1 MSYDEDAFM
10 RLDSASEDSEDHGQE
25 SEENNYGSI
34 NCENIIMEYLLNGF
48 AMTSKECK
56 TCNTPL
62 VKNVQPIEEEKGWF
76 GKKKLEQGKPVNNV
90 PFCVSCKCIVVTSNE
105 ELQVMWQNDNKHL
118 MSIDG
123 AMSLDIEVISKED
136 LLAVAR
142 AQERNFEDEDDEE
155 EEQQQRPAR
164 KKVVPTMRE
173 SSSGLLIVSKDK
185 SEDEPAAV
193 AVHKENRVGQTNRED
208 TIDDV
213 EVKLDESPPKE
224 KVDFDIIDYKKRYAS
239 CCIYLFSASF
249 YNAMKTEFT
258 SSRRQLILFYLRRQI
273 ATKVLGAKMIQGYSL
288 KESQCTE
295 CTMPLMERPDTQE
308 LLCVVCPVLEKKVK
322 KKMEERAMAKKNK
335 ERNVTK
341 DLQRQLDEEQLYL
354 EEVKVTREAA
364 ANLDYEIQRARKERI
379 EEEELLLAEEN
390 ERQRRVGDE
399 ERNLLIEELRRA
411 KTEREAEKNRHEV
424 ESAAAEEWTTQENLR
439 EIHRQEE
446 RHRMI
451 EEVREAKEQKELGS
465 RLRIAEAQEATERQ
479 RDTERRH
486 ALKDKEHQKVM
497 EDTERRL
504 ALKDKEHQKVM
515 EDFKQAQLT
524 IKQSAAKRVDELAAA
539 DLMTKIAEEQLVEW
553 RESTDKENAAA
564 ESMRHDAEEKLLD
577 AEEAL
582 IEAEELALQ
591 AQNAKD
597 MGYGDRSRLAEMYR
611 NAKQLR
617 FNAELDD
624 GEAREQL
631 EEANR
636 RLDNVARK
644 RRAMEKRLAG
654 AFEDARGN
662 LEETKHRSLNEA
674 RQNQRRLKDAE
685 NEMLT
690 ARFGSH
696 DDVGA
701 AGDDWEARRL
711 LGKKVLARQVMAGWT
726 V

>member
-1 MSYDEDAFM
+1 
-10 RLDSASEDSEDHGQE
+10 
-25 SEENNYGSI
+25 
-34 NCENIIMEYLLNGF
+34 
-48 AMTSKECK
+48 
-56 TCNTPL
+56 
-62 VKNVQPIEEEKGWF
+62 
-76 GKKKLEQGKPVNNV
+76 
-90 PFCVSCKCIVVTSNE
+90 
-105 ELQVMWQNDNKHL
+105 
-118 MSIDG
+118 
-123 AMSLDIEVISKED
+123 
-136 LLAVAR
+136 
-142 AQERNFEDEDDEE
+142 
-155 EEQQQRPAR
+155 
-164 KKVVPTMRE
+164 
-173 SSSGLLIVSKDK
+173 
-185 SEDEPAAV
+185 
-193 AVHKENRVGQTNRED
+193 
-208 TIDDV
+208 
-213 EVKLDESPPKE
+213 
-224 KVDFDIIDYKKRYAS
+224 
-239 CCIYLFSASF
+239 
-249 YNAMKTEFT
+249 
-258 SSRRQLILFYLRRQI
+258 
-273 ATKVLGAKMIQGYSL
+273 
-288 KESQCTE
+288 
-295 CTMPLMERPDTQE
+295 MERPDTQE

-379 EEEELLLAEEN
+379 EEEELLLAEEK

-486 ALKDKEHQKVM
+486 ALKDKEHQKVMEDTERRLALKDKEHQKVM